1 MLGKLSIAAAVS
13 AILMIPTALSAQVG
27 GLLTPALPFAV
38 LSFEG
43 SRPQRISGLRVRRM
57 ITVASTGSVR
67 FPKSRADRQCRVNGN
82 SGRTE
87 PPVRRIEACQTRRSE
102 FGP

>member
-43 SRPQRISGLRVRRM
+43 SHPSG
-57 ITVASTGSVR
+57 
-67 FPKSRADRQCRVNGN
+67 SRGF
-82 SGRTE
+82 
-87 PPVRRIEACQTRRSE
+87 E
-102 FGP
+102 FVE